1 MAIWRSALAFAIA
14 VLVAMQAASASAE
27 TDEEFYR
34 GKTLRVIVGFPAG
47 GGFHTYGQVLAAHMP
62 RFMPGAPTMIV
73 QDMPGAVT
81 AKAAQYIYAAA
92 PQDGTVIGLLHQGN
106 PFVCGVQTYRAAIVR
121 VRQPHKPFTR
131 FQRLNDFHQVGRQDV
146 Q

>member
-47 GGFHTYGQVLAAHMP
+47 GGFPAPQGFYYCGVGADEVFGRPVVEAHLDACLAAGLAVYLTVKDAKP
-62 RFMPGAPTMIV
+62 R
-73 QDMPGAVT
+73 Q
-81 AKAAQYIYAAA
+81 K
-92 PQDGTVIGLLHQGN
+92 
-106 PFVCGVQTYRAAIVR
+106 
-121 VRQPHKPFTR
+121 
-131 FQRLNDFHQVGRQDV
+131 
-146 Q
+146 